1 MPHADRDGPLAQ
13 CIAAC
18 RSLLA
23 ADRGLLA
30 DFDAA
35 LAGPRHRWELLPGD
49 LYRDFA
55 DIAWDHLVASGLA
68 PAAGERIFIDR
79 RERRCPDCEQPNE
92 SFWRPKC
99 ARCDGTHREFFEHR
113 CERPPTLRAALV
125 LAAADLPTAEA
136 LAREAAVRLWP
147 WRGRR
152 GALPRPSEP
161 PRTVAWRVD
170 EREGPLELM
179 RRTAGVCPLVYS
191 MLMRNGRRRNGGTVL
206 DWRPEELTR
215 TRDDLRPNARWR
227 HHPDR
232 DLRAAALYDELVAA
246 DERIPDDPTLS
257 SRRHPFPPGG
267 RPYAAL
273 PNPLTPMCELA
284 ALGVAIERLESDAV
298 VVARKA

>member
-30 DFDAA
+30 DFDVA
-35 LAGPRHRWELLPGD
+35 LAGPRPRWELLPGD

-79 RERRCPDCEQPNE
+79 RERRCPDCEKPNE
-92 SFWRPKC
+92 SSLRPKC

-113 CERPPTLRAALV
+113 CERPPTLRAAQV

-161 PRTVAWRVD
+161 PRTIAWRVD

-206 DWRPEELTR
+206 DWRPEELTL

-267 RPYAAL
+267 QPYAAL

-298 VVARKA
+298 VVARKP

>member
-1 MPHADRDGPLAQ
+1 MGGRSQRCSKNSRWVP
-13 CIAAC
+13 C

-35 LAGPRHRWELLPGD
+35 LAGPRPRWELLPGD

-99 ARCDGTHREFFEHR
+99 ARCDASSAWGRRGCAHRRRPAHR
-113 CERPPTLRAALV
+113 
-125 LAAADLPTAEA
+125 
-136 LAREAAVRLWP
+136 
-147 WRGRR
+147 RGRR
-152 GALPRPSEP
+152 
-161 PRTVAWRVD
+161 
-170 EREGPLELM
+170 
-179 RRTAGVCPLVYS
+179 
-191 MLMRNGRRRNGGTVL
+191 
-206 DWRPEELTR
+206 
-215 TRDDLRPNARWR
+215 
-227 HHPDR
+227 
-232 DLRAAALYDELVAA
+232 
-246 DERIPDDPTLS
+246 
-257 SRRHPFPPGG
+257 RRHPFPPGG

>member
-35 LAGPRHRWELLPGD
+35 LAGPRPRWELLPGD

-79 RERRCPDCEQPNE
+79 RERRCPDCEKPNE
-92 SFWRPKC
+92 SSLRPKC

-161 PRTVAWRVD
+161 PRTIAWRVD

-206 DWRPEELTR
+206 DWRPEELTL

-257 SRRHPFPPGG
+257 SRRHPFPPSGQ
-267 RPYAAL
+267 PYAAL

-298 VVARKA
+298 VVARKS